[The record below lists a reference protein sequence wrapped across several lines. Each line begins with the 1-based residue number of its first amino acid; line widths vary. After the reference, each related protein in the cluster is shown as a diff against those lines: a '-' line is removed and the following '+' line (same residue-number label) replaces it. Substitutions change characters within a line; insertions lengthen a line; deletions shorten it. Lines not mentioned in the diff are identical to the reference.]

1 MKLATIL
8 LFFILL
14 FAVYQDFPLV
24 NSFGELAKS
33 PIVFLMPFFLL
44 YILNARKMPVSEYV
58 QVYLLYLGYALVMS
72 VIYTL
77 YLVIK
82 NQSFYVF
89 DQHLVVKNIKMLAY
103 PICSLLFYQFV
114 YVFLKRTQNLLRL
127 YQVVFAVQI
136 TMLVLL
142 LFEAQVY
149 KTREVFL
156 PFLHSNP
163 EKYWRIRLLTFESS
177 WSGSVVV
184 ILTFLPV
191 FFTEYLKRTT
201 TEKLCVY
208 VISAFFFFYYTLH
221 SESKGYL
228 FLVLISLLPMLLAY
242 MYKNKRLRYVLFAA
256 LIPLVITFGIVF
268 GALRDEILIQLNTS
282 ITFGTRFTGYLASLQ
297 TFFNHPLGI
306 GFAPYTEIYTQS
318 IERIV
323 QTEFMQQYNLN
334 EVKMY
339 LESPQFLSSK
349 TYFFDHLLFGG
360 LGFLLFFYLFFIRRL
375 RRISKIKNIYP
386 LRIVLVYIIL
396 ASIFYLTFHIKYEV
410 WFFLAFLDYF
420 ENNHAHE
427 TS

>member
-1 MKLATIL
+1 
-8 LFFILL
+8 
-14 FAVYQDFPLV
+14 
-24 NSFGELAKS
+24 
-33 PIVFLMPFFLL
+33 
-44 YILNARKMPVSEYV
+44 MPVSEYV

-136 TMLVLL
+136 TMLVFL

-256 LIPLVITFGIVF
+256 LIPLVITFGIVL
-268 GALRDEILIQLNTS
+268 ALCAM
-282 ITFGTRFTGYLASLQ
+282 RF
-297 TFFNHPLGI
+297 
-306 GFAPYTEIYTQS
+306 
-318 IERIV
+318 
-323 QTEFMQQYNLN
+323 
-334 EVKMY
+334 
-339 LESPQFLSSK
+339 
-349 TYFFDHLLFGG
+349 
-360 LGFLLFFYLFFIRRL
+360 
-375 RRISKIKNIYP
+375 
-386 LRIVLVYIIL
+386 
-396 ASIFYLTFHIKYEV
+396 
-410 WFFLAFLDYF
+410 
-420 ENNHAHE
+420 
-427 TS
+427 